1 MAKIIYYSQR
11 KEMFFR
17 ILRVKIEL
25 NLLIKTKKRPE
36 IPAFHIIMLN
46 VLFKISI
53 RNA

>member
-25 NLLIKTKKRPE
+25 NLLIKTKKGRKFQP
-36 IPAFHIIMLN
+36 FML
-46 VLFKISI
+46 LC
-53 RNA
+53 

>member
-25 NLLIKTKKRPE
+25 NLLIKTKKDRKFRPF
-36 IPAFHIIMLN
+36 IL
-46 VLFKISI
+46 LC
-53 RNA
+53 